1 VSGERELRPVVVQD
15 RRTGQVLML
24 ACADAEAVRR
34 TQQTGFAHF
43 WSRSRQ
49 ALWRKGETSG
59 HGLRVRGI
67 LQDCDADSLLY
78 VVDPEGPACHT
89 GEVSCFHRD
98 LDGRRQVGPLGV
110 LFELERVVQER
121 KDSPSPGSYTA
132 ALLAGD
138 PSRLHEKVFEEA
150 SEVVRAAREEGPER
164 LVDEAADLVYHLSVL
179 LAREGVRWAEV
190 LDRLAARR
198 SAR

>member
-1 VSGERELRPVVVQD
+1 MSEERELRPVVVQD

-24 ACADAEAVRR
+24 AYADAEAVRR

-59 HGLRVRGI
+59 YGLRVREI

-98 LDGRRQVGPLGV
+98 LEGHRRISPSGV
-110 LFELERVVQER
+110 LPELERVVQER
-121 KDSPSPGSYTA
+121 KRSPSPGSYTA
-132 ALLAGD
+132 TLLSSD

-179 LAREGVRWAEV
+179 LAREDVGWAEV
-190 LDRLAARR
+190 LDRLRARR
-198 SAR
+198 SDR

>member
-1 VSGERELRPVVVQD
+1 MVVQD

-24 ACADAEAVRR
+24 AYADAEAVQR
-34 TQQTGFAHF
+34 TQQTGFAYF

-49 ALWRKGETSG
+49 VLWQKGETSG
-59 HGLRVRGI
+59 HRLRVREV
-67 LQDCDADSLLY
+67 LQDCDGDSLLY
-78 VVDPEGPACHT
+78 VADPEGPACHT

-98 LDGRRQVGPLGV
+98 LQGRRQVGPSGV
-110 LFELERVVQER
+110 LLELERVVHER
-121 KDSPSPGSYTA
+121 RRDPSPGSYTA
-132 ALLAGD
+132 ALLAAD

-164 LVDEAADLVYHLSVL
+164 LADEAADLVYHLSVL
-179 LAREGVRWAEV
+179 LAREGVGWAAV